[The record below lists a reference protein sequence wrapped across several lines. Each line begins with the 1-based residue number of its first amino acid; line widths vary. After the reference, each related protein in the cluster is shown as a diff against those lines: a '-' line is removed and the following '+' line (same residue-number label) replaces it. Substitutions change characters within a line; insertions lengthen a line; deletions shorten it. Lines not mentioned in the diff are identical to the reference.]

1 MPTVVS
7 ELESLKN
14 EKQTTA
20 IGLFN
25 VFFFSSLL
33 ANHHINLS
41 AASENNQLTVELQ
54 DVKKQLEEGKLSL
67 KPIFYPT

>member
-25 VFFFSSLL
+25 VFFFPSLL
-33 ANHHINLS
+33 ANHHTNLS

-54 DVKKQLEEGKLSL
+54 DFKKQLEEGKLSL

>member
-1 MPTVVS
+1 M
-7 ELESLKN
+7 KN
-14 EKQTTA
+14 KR
-20 IGLFN
+20 LRL
-25 VFFFSSLL
+25 VCLMCFFFSSLL
-33 ANHHINLS
+33 ANHHTNLS